1 MATVT
6 ASARSSASTT
16 AGPRAR
22 LGEDAGQRVV
32 QQPAEAGEP
41 APCPQP
47 HAAALLGDPA
57 VLVLDEPVN
66 GLDPEGILWLRHLV
80 RDLAVQ
86 GRTVFVSSHLMS
98 EAALTVDHLVI
109 IGRGRLLADTG
120 MTAFIDKYTEVGV
133 RVRTPEPR
141 RLRDV
146 LAGAGIA
153 VTDCSDGSLKVA
165 AAAERIGELVA
176 AHAVTVHEVTRKTV
190 SLEKAFMRL
199 TADAVEYRAELS
211 VGCSTAGTCWP
222 ARWPPSAARRSPS
235 SSRSPGR
242 RRRSART
249 ASRSLRTGSRPRLPA
264 PLPT

>member
-1 MATVT
+1 M
-6 ASARSSASTT
+6 
-16 AGPRAR
+16 
-22 LGEDAGQRVV
+22 
-32 QQPAEAGEP
+32 
-41 APCPQP
+41 
-47 HAAALLGDPA
+47 
-57 VLVLDEPVN
+57 LDEPVN

-86 GRTVFVSSHLMS
+86 GCTVFVSCHLMS

-120 MTAFIDKYTEVGV
+120 MTAFIDRYTEVGV

-190 SLEKAFMRL
+190 SLEEAFMRL
-199 TADAVEYRAELS
+199 TADAVEYRAELPGG
-211 VGCSTAGTCWP
+211 V
-222 ARWPPSAARRSPS
+222 RR
-235 SSRSPGR
+235 
-242 RRRSART
+242 
-249 ASRSLRTGSRPRLPA
+249 
-264 PLPT
+264 